1 MKKSLFAMAAVTAF
15 AGAAQAQSS
24 VTIYGILDVGFQG
37 KNSITPATATTS
49 PASKSTS
56 MKIGDSAEQSSL
68 LGFRGTEDLG
78 GGTSAFFTLE
88 TGLTSTG
95 TIYSTNNTR
104 QAFVGVKKNGIGQ
117 FALGTQY
124 TPVFN
129 SVAAT
134 DPGQGNN
141 TIGSAIYPQG
151 GLASTA
157 QAGADTAFIL
167 RASNAL
173 TVKSDNFAGATVGAM
188 YSISNTN
195 TTMTSGTA
203 GGTSNTTL
211 WGINADYTW
220 NKLYLTAATQSYKS
234 ENDSLTASFST
245 VSTATVSSQTPAFMV
260 TNGTDSQS
268 YAGATY
274 DFGILKAYAG
284 WQTRKVTSNVDSN
297 TFLKRSAQQVGVRSY
312 ITPVI
317 EAWASAGNG
326 RYSTYG
332 ANQPTANF
340 TAYQVGGNYYLSKRT
355 NLYGIFGST
364 QVSTATQA
372 VQGNSANMYALGVR
386 HTF

>member
-24 VTIYGILDVGFQG
+24 VTIYGILDVGYQG
-37 KNSITPATATTS
+37 KNTITPNATAGGTAVKTNS
-49 PASKSTS
+49 NKFS
-56 MKIGDSAEQSSL
+56 DSAENSSR
-68 LGFRGTEDLG
+68 LGFKGTEDLG
-78 GGTSAFFTLE
+78 GGTSAFFTIE
-88 TGLTSTG
+88 TGLTQSSSL
-95 TIYSTNNTR
+95 YSTNNTR
-104 QAFVGVKKNGIGQ
+104 QAFVGVKKNGLGQ

-124 TPVFN
+124 TPVFS
-129 SVAAT
+129 SVSAT

-151 GLASTA
+151 GNASTA
-157 QAGADTAFIL
+157 QAGADAAFII
-167 RASNAL
+167 RMNNAL
-173 TVKSDNFAGATVGAM
+173 TVKSDKFAGATVGGM
-188 YSISNTN
+188 YSLSNTN
-195 TTMTSGTA
+195 TSMTSGTA

-211 WGINADYTW
+211 WGLNADYTW

-245 VSTATVSSQTPAFMV
+245 VSTATVSSQTAAFMV

-268 YAGATY
+268 YVGATY

-284 WQTRKVTSNVDSN
+284 WQTRKVQSNLDSN

-312 ITPVI
+312 ITPKI
-317 EAWASAGNG
+317 EAWASVGNG
-326 RYSTYG
+326 RYSAYG

-355 NLYGIFGST
+355 NLYGIFGSS
-364 QVSTATQA
+364 QVSTATQTA
-372 VQGNSANMYALGVR
+372 QGNSANAYALGVR